1 MDGGPCADYV
11 KRADKK
17 NEMALQRAVRKGAE
31 MEKVRITF
39 KNGLKIEAEV
49 NGSSLIT
56 DSRPEFPSDLSAV
69 TVAGADG
76 ERIYRDAE
84 IIECA
89 SVDSR
94 YWFSFREVPETERT
108 TRQMQANIEY
118 IAMMTD
124 VDLEEV

>member
-1 MDGGPCADYV
+1 
-11 KRADKK
+11 
-17 NEMALQRAVRKGAE
+17 
-31 MEKVRITF
+31 MEKVKVIF
-39 KNGLKIEAEV
+39 KNGMEMEAEG

-56 DSRPEFPSDLSAV
+56 DSRPEFPSNLSTV
-69 TVAGADG
+69 TVTGSDG

-89 SVDSR
+89 SVDGR
-94 YWFSFREVPETERT
+94 YWFSFREIPKTERAA
-108 TRQMQANIEY
+108 RQMQANIEY

>member
-1 MDGGPCADYV
+1 
-11 KRADKK
+11 
-17 NEMALQRAVRKGAE
+17 

-39 KNGLKIEAEV
+39 KNGREIEAEA

-56 DSRPEFPSDLSAV
+56 ESKPDFPSDLSSV
-69 TVAGADG
+69 TVTGTDG

-89 SVDSR
+89 FVDNR
-94 YWFSFREVPETERT
+94 YWFSFREVPEAERA

-124 VDLEEV
+124 VDLEEA

>member
-1 MDGGPCADYV
+1 
-11 KRADKK
+11 
-17 NEMALQRAVRKGAE
+17 

-39 KNGLKIEAEV
+39 KNGMKMEAEV

-69 TVAGADG
+69 TVTGADG

-89 SVDSR
+89 SVDNR
-94 YWFSFREVPETERT
+94 YWFSFREAPEAERA

>member
-1 MDGGPCADYV
+1 
-11 KRADKK
+11 
-17 NEMALQRAVRKGAE
+17 

-39 KNGLKIEAEV
+39 KNGMKMEAEV

-56 DSRPEFPSDLSAV
+56 DSRPDFPSDLSSV
-69 TVAGADG
+69 TVTGTDG

-89 SVDSR
+89 SVDNR
-94 YWFSFREVPETERT
+94 YWFSFREVPETERA

-124 VDLEEV
+124 INLEEA